1 MIPLIARVTLRQM
14 ARQRRILLLVLLAL
28 VPVLVSLI
36 FRLAADQ
43 SSPGDPAEFA
53 SGILATFI
61 VPLVLPLTALL
72 IGTSALGQDIE
83 EGTIAY
89 LLAKPLARW
98 KVIVA
103 KVLAG
108 WALTIGLVL
117 IAVLGSGALILVGEE
132 GASLIPAF
140 VVAVAAGGLAY
151 IVIFVA
157 LSLRFNRSLIFGLAY
172 VFVWEAIVSQF
183 ILGVRFLSI
192 GAYTNGIANALT
204 DVSSEMFEGALGAG
218 PAVTLLAILV
228 AAGMWLSVRML
239 SRYQIAERV

>member
-14 ARQRRILLLVLLAL
+14 AGQRRIVMLVLLAL
-28 VPVLVSLI
+28 VPVLISVI

-43 SSPGDPAEFA
+43 SDPNDPADFV
-53 SGILATFI
+53 SGILGTFV

-89 LLAKPLARW
+89 LIAKPLARW

-103 KVLAG
+103 KVLAAWLLTTG
-108 WALTIGLVL
+108 LALIS
-117 IAVLGSGALILVGEE
+117 VLGTGAIVILGER

-140 VVAVAAGGLAY
+140 AAAVAAGGLAY
-151 IVIFVA
+151 VVIFVT
-157 LSLRFNRSLIFGLAY
+157 LSLRFNRSLIIGLAY
-172 VFVWEAIVSQF
+172 VFVWEAIISQF
-183 ILGVRFLSI
+183 ISGVRFLSI
-192 GAYTNGIANALT
+192 RAYTVGIADGLT
-204 DVSSEMFEGALGAG
+204 EVSSEILDRSLSVT
-218 PAVTLLAILV
+218 PAVVLLVLLV
-228 AAGMWLSVRML
+228 AGGMWLSVRML